1 MEKPFALKQCCHTF
15 HATCVIKSMDTYLA
29 SYGTVW
35 QTVPCPIC
43 RKRISFHIILSD
55 AIEKCEYSEIVEI
68 VNKKNLYTE
77 CVHGKTLVHIAANAG
92 KLDVVKHLI
101 KMGLPVDTPDSFGL
115 TPLYYAAFTGHLDI
129 VKYFVENFSVNINRM
144 NLFGQ
149 TLLDMAKRNK
159 HSRVA
164 EYLENRGAR
173 TGAGPCH
180 VDTNHPRTISLV
192 VRALC
197 QL

>member
-1 MEKPFALKQCCHTF
+1 
-15 HATCVIKSMDTYLA
+15 MDTYLA

-101 KMGLPVDTPDSFGL
+101 KMGLLVDTPDRFGL
-115 TPLYYAAFTGHLDI
+115 TPLYYAAYKGHLDI

-173 TGAGPCH
+173 TGTGPCH
-180 VDTNHPRTISLV
+180 VDLDDPMTASII

-197 QL
+197 RL

>member
-1 MEKPFALKQCCHTF
+1 
-15 HATCVIKSMDTYLA
+15 MDTYLA
-29 SYGTVW
+29 SYGTEW

-55 AIEKCEYSEIVEI
+55 AIEKCEFSEIVEI
-68 VNKKNLYTE
+68 VNNKNLYTE

-92 KLDVVKHLI
+92 KLEVVKHLI
-101 KMGLPVDTPDSFGL
+101 KMGLPADTGDSFGL
-115 TPLYYAAFTGHLDI
+115 TPLYYAAFKGHLDI
-129 VKYFVENFSVNINRM
+129 VKYFVENFSVDIHRN

-149 TLLDMAKRNK
+149 TLLDIAKRNK
-159 HSRVA
+159 HNKVV

-173 TGAGPCH
+173 TGPFH
-180 VDTNHPRTISLV
+180 VDTNDPMTISLV